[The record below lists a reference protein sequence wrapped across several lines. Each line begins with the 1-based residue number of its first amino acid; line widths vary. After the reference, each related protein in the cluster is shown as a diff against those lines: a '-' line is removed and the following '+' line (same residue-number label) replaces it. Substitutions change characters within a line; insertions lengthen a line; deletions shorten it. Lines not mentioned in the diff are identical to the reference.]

1 MRWLLNRWERT
12 CTGQGQLV
20 PVVGEPGIGKSR
32 LGDEFRSCVRDNPHL
47 WVECAGDQFSQS
59 APFHAV
65 TQILNQGL
73 GWRGDESPK
82 ERVAHLERNL
92 ELAGLRLGEAVPL
105 IAEMLGLPIPDKY
118 PPLVFTSDQRRRR
131 LLATLTAWVLNA
143 ARVQPIVLV
152 LGGEGGSVARE
163 IPATLRDSLTTR
175 LDRLGPAKEVAQ
187 IAAVIGREFSF
198 ELLQAVGAIDEG
210 ELQVALQEL
219 VGAELIYARGVAP
232 EATYQFK
239 HALIQDAAYEALLK
253 TERRELHL
261 RVAQTITQK
270 LPAVAEEQPEL
281 IARHWA
287 EAGARELALAA
298 WKKAAE
304 AAFERRAFKE
314 AEEAYRQALATI
326 RSLPESSE
334 RDAQELELVIRFV
347 QVLQATKGWAAPE
360 AADAAAHAQT
370 LAEKTNNLAQLVV
383 QMAGLF
389 AAVVTSADYPTAS
402 AVADRVLD
410 LANREGSPACLG
422 TAHACHIT
430 VSYFRADLT
439 SAEKHFTA
447 PLRCS
452 SRPARSFLLPWGP
465 GSATEAIR
473 RGCEVFLTSPENE
486 CAWR

>member
-118 PPLVFTSDQRRRR
+118 PPLAFTSDRRRRR

-163 IPATLRDSLTTR
+163 IPATLRDSLTER

-304 AAFERRAFKE
+304 AAFERRAFKG

-334 RDAQELELVIRFV
+334 RDAQELELVIRSFKCCR
-347 QVLQATKGWAAPE
+347 QRNDGPPRKPP
-360 AADAAAHAQT
+360 T
-370 LAEKTNNLAQLVV
+370 LPRTHKRWRKRPTILLSSSFRWLGCSPRSLPALTTTRRRARLPIGSL
-383 QMAGLF
+383 
-389 AAVVTSADYPTAS
+389 TWPTAK
-402 AVADRVLD
+402 AVQHVWVQHMLVT
-410 LANREGSPACLG
+410 LPSLTSEQTSPARKNTLRHRCD
-422 TAHACHIT
+422 A
-430 VSYFRADLT
+430 RAGRQDL
-439 SAEKHFTA
+439 FFC
-447 PLRCS
+447 PGGRVRLR
-452 SRPARSFLLPWGP
+452 RPYGVVARFS
-465 GSATEAIR
+465 
-473 RGCEVFLTSPENE
+473 
-486 CAWR
+486 

>member
-1 MRWLLNRWERT
+1 M
-12 CTGQGQLV
+12 
-20 PVVGEPGIGKSR
+20 
-32 LGDEFRSCVRDNPHL
+32 
-47 WVECAGDQFSQS
+47 
-59 APFHAV
+59 
-65 TQILNQGL
+65 
-73 GWRGDESPK
+73 
-82 ERVAHLERNL
+82 
-92 ELAGLRLGEAVPL
+92 
-105 IAEMLGLPIPDKY
+105 
-118 PPLVFTSDQRRRR
+118 
-131 LLATLTAWVLNA
+131 
-143 ARVQPIVLV
+143 
-152 LGGEGGSVARE
+152 
-163 IPATLRDSLTTR
+163 
-175 LDRLGPAKEVAQ
+175 
-187 IAAVIGREFSF
+187 
-198 ELLQAVGAIDEG
+198 
-210 ELQVALQEL
+210 
-219 VGAELIYARGVAP
+219 GAELIYARGVAP

-304 AAFERRAFKE
+304 AAFERRAFKG

-334 RDAQELELVIRFV
+334 RDAQELELVIRSFKCCR
-347 QVLQATKGWAAPE
+347 QRNDGPPRKPPTLP
-360 AADAAAHAQT
+360 HAQT

-389 AAVVTSADYPTAS
+389 AAVVTSADYYPTAS

-422 TAHACHIT
+422 TAYACHIT